1 MSQEGGSGSRQ
12 CGWQV
17 SEEGTLEQKP
27 SQQLDLETLSHEGR
41 QSRSIPSRRKRT
53 CTGREEAGRGGVS
66 SQDAQ
71 LRGPRPHTPSP
82 HFPASGA
89 QLPPAESIRSPLQ
102 VPGPRTTVHLSF
114 GPTLTGSWP
123 RLLGSI
129 TASEFKALC
138 P

>member
-1 MSQEGGSGSRQ
+1 MKDGRAGA
-12 CGWQV
+12 
-17 SEEGTLEQKP
+17 LP
-27 SQQLDLETLSHEGR
+27 AEGR
-41 QSRSIPSRRKRT
+41 EHAKA
-53 CTGREEAGRGGVS
+53 GEEAGRGGVS
-66 SQDAQ
+66 SQDASAQ
-71 LRGPRPHTPSP
+71 GAATPHASP

>member
-1 MSQEGGSGSRQ
+1 MRKEGGSGSRQ
-12 CGWQV
+12 CGLQV
-17 SEEGTLEQKP
+17 SEEGALEQKP

-53 CTGREEAGRGGVS
+53 RTGRGGSWKGRVS
-66 SQDAQ
+66 SLDASAQ
-71 LRGPRPHTPSP
+71 GAATPHASP

-89 QLPPAESIRSPLQ
+89 QLPPAQSIRSPLQ

-129 TASEFKALC
+129 TASKFKALC